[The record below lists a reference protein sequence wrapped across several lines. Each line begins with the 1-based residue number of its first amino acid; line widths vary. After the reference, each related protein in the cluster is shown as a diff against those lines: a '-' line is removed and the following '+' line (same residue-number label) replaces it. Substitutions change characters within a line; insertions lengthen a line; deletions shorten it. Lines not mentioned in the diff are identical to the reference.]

1 MKKIALMLLAAA
13 TLAAS
18 VYAPAEAHGVRIAR
32 PAAAIAAATAAAIA
46 ADAYVYG
53 GYGYYVAPGVGY
65 YGGPGYVGYPAV
77 RYGW

>member
-18 VYAPAEAHGVRIAR
+18 VYAPAEARGVRIAR

-53 GYGYYVAPGVGY
+53 GYGYYAGPGVAY
-65 YGGPGYVGYPAV
+65 YGGPGYVGYPAF